1 MAVVSS
7 ARSRAA
13 TVFSAAAL
21 AWLAVFFVGTSPV
34 VGQTAALSVGVDVA
48 VFSQRA
54 ESWRQANIVHRQQA
68 LVRAEALGEQAQEA
82 ERIRAERAAAAAAAA
97 VTVPSSTAVSSTAVS
112 STAVSSTAVSSTAVS
127 STAVSSTAVSSTAVS
142 APVSTVGDSPHGERP
157 TAEQWA
163 ALRHCESSG
172 QYDRLNPNGRYR
184 GAYQF
189 SRATWDWIASKV
201 NQALLGGDPAAA
213 SPADQD
219 AMAVALYDQEGAK
232 PWPQCGRH
240 LL

>member
-82 ERIRAERAAAAAAAA
+82 ERIRAERAAAAAAA

-112 STAVSSTAVSSTAVS
+112 PTT
-127 STAVSSTAVSSTAVS
+127 VSSTAVS

-213 SPADQD
+213 SPSDQD

>member
-68 LVRAEALGEQAQEA
+68 LVRAEALGEQAKEA

-97 VTVPSSTAVSSTAVS
+97 AVTVPSSTTVSPTTVS
-112 STAVSSTAVSSTAVS
+112 P
-127 STAVSSTAVSSTAVS
+127 TAVS

>member
-13 TVFSAAAL
+13 TVFSAVAL

-97 VTVPSSTAVSSTAVS
+97 VTVPPTTAVSSTAVS
-112 STAVSSTAVSSTAVS
+112 STAVSPTAVSST
-127 STAVSSTAVSSTAVS
+127 TVS

>member
-97 VTVPSSTAVSSTAVS
+97 VTAVSSTAVS
-112 STAVSSTAVSSTAVS
+112 STAVSPTT
-127 STAVSSTAVSSTAVS
+127 VSSTAVS

-213 SPADQD
+213 SPSDQD